1 MRQCVQYWC
10 NKCDICASKKSP
22 HKRPRAPMK
31 QYIVGA
37 PWERMAIDILGPL
50 PRSEDGNRYLMV
62 VEDYFTKWTEAIP
75 ISNAEATITANL
87 ERIVTIFGVPLSI
100 HSDQGSKVFKVM
112 CHVLG
117 IHKTLTTQFRP
128 KSDGMVEKSNST
140 IETMP
145 SAFVSKHQRDWDDYI
160 YLLMLA
166 YR

>member
-1 MRQCVQYWC
+1 MRQYVQYWC

-22 HKRPRAPMK
+22 YKKPRASMK

-75 ISNAEATITANL
+75 IPNAEATTIARKFV
-87 ERIVTIFGVPLSI
+87 ERII
-100 HSDQGSKVFKVM
+100 DQGSNFESKVVKEM
-112 CHVLG
+112 CHILG
-117 IHKTLTTQFRP
+117 IHKTRTTPFRP

-140 IETMP
+140 IETM
-145 SAFVSKHQRDWDDYI
+145 
-160 YLLMLA
+160 LLVQSIDL
-166 YR
+166 